1 MGVKN
6 IISFRRKKSNVLQ
19 LDSFMSIQ
27 TPEIEHRNLKAFN
40 YSFQSTPDT
49 KEVCQRT
56 SF

>member
-40 YSFQSTPDT
+40 CSFQSTPDT